1 LAAWAVLLCACGGG
15 DGGVTCTP
23 PPTISSTP
31 PTVASVGQ
39 QYGDVVQ
46 ALYVCGF
53 LPFPCGDFNLVISPP
68 GTQVDMALKYIYWTP
83 TSEQANTD
91 VRFRITVGPD
101 ACGDSTSQSWT
112 VRVLP

>member
-39 QYGDVVQ
+39 QYGYVVQ